1 MLIMIAMRFSVVFCL
16 FICFM
21 HENASVMASCSI
33 DDVLQPS
40 DLFGK
45 EILPECTFESEYGI
59 LKFHSVVVPDFSDNE
74 ECFKDFAK
82 CFGSI
87 KNFMKEND
95 LSKKHEISSY
105 IPFCIT
111 PLASIPYKYAN
122 EAYNFAKR
130 ITANFA
136 CRFFENGVSLSWD
149 IYSVFCPSVINFIEL
164 NHDILLYNNSPISE
178 ALSYGT
184 SQYILAIV
192 QIKASSDE
200 RSNMPFIKASKIIN
214 EVSASC
220 PTHNYLSWALYRAS
234 SNKSL
239 LNSYYECNK

>member
-1 MLIMIAMRFSVVFCL
+1 M
-16 FICFM
+16 CFM
-21 HENASVMASCSI
+21 HENALDMASCNV
-33 DDVLQPS
+33 DDILQPS

-59 LKFHSVVVPDFSDNE
+59 LKLRSVIVPDFSDNE
-74 ECFKDFAK
+74 EWFNDFEK
-82 CFGSI
+82 CFDSI

-111 PLASIPYKYAN
+111 PIASLPYNRGN
-122 EAYNFAKR
+122 EAYNFAER
-130 ITANFA
+130 IKTNFA
-136 CRFFENGVSLSWD
+136 CRFFEKGVSLSWD
-149 IYSVFCPSVINFIEL
+149 IYSVFCPEFKDLIEL
-164 NHDILLYNNSPISE
+164 NHDILLYNNSLISE
-178 ALSYGT
+178 AFSYST

-192 QIKASSDE
+192 KMKASPDE

-214 EVSASC
+214 EVSPSC

-239 LNSYYECNK
+239 LNSYYKCNK